1 MNAFEAIIQ
10 PYFVQSAEGESPI
23 GFVMFGDLMSQLLCF
38 FILLFVI
45 ASANTSKAT
54 GEGIDSIVVDFSKN
68 LKNVMQGQ
76 QKTKTMENIKAPAK
90 NLDKDSPKVQILN
103 QVKKMLISEKMSDY
117 IEIIVEDYCIRILL
131 PQPILFEPGK
141 VTLKKEF
148 VDFLLPITD
157 VLKSIPNQIIIEGHT
172 DNTPMHSS
180 EFDSNWTLSY
190 FRAYNVLKYF
200 VQEKGL
206 APERFSTIGCGEY
219 KPLVPNDTDENKAKN
234 RRIEIVIITDST
246 ALH

>member
-1 MNAFEAIIQ
+1 MTSGNEQHFSPAKHEE
-10 PYFVQSAEGESPI
+10 EGESPI

-45 ASANTSKAT
+45 ASANTSKST
-54 GEGIDSIVVDFSKN
+54 GEGIDAIVVDFSKN
-68 LKNVMQGQ
+68 LKNVIEGQ

-90 NLDKDSPKVQILN
+90 NLEKDSPKVQILN
-103 QVKKMLISEKMSDY
+103 QVKKMLVSERMSDY

-141 VTLKKEF
+141 VSLKKEF
-148 VDFLLPITD
+148 GDFLSPITD

-190 FRAYNVLKYF
+190 FRAYNVLQYF
-200 VQEKGL
+200 IKEKGL
-206 APERFSTIGCGEY
+206 APERFTTVGCGEF
-219 KPLVPNDTDENKAKN
+219 KPLVPNDSEENRAKN
-234 RRIEIVIITDST
+234 RRIEIVIVTDST